1 MKNGPITANQQAPL
15 ITVDNV
21 SFSYNGNSVLEDIN
35 LEIITGDY
43 LGLIGPN
50 GSGKTTLLRLIL
62 GLLEPRSGK
71 ISLFGKPLHK
81 IKDWTRLG
89 YIPQKATQFENKF
102 PITVWETVSLGRIAK
117 KGLLGKF
124 NREDRKAIDSV
135 LSKVSLLPYQNKLI
149 HELSGGQQQRV
160 FIAKALAS
168 DPELLI
174 LDEPTVGI
182 DSQSQ
187 DEFYELLTQLNKEG
201 KTIVIVSHDISVIA
215 NEVTSLACLNK
226 TLVYH
231 GTPKQFIKEDY
242 LEKLYG
248 KDRKF
253 IIHEH

>member
-1 MKNGPITANQQAPL
+1 MKNEPI

-21 SFSYNGNSVLEDIN
+21 SFDYNGKHVLDNIN
-35 LEIITGDY
+35 LEVMPGDY
-43 LGLIGPN
+43 MGLIGPN
-50 GSGKTTLLRLIL
+50 GSGKTTLLRLII
-62 GLLEPRSGK
+62 GLLEPKSGS
-71 ISLFGKPLHK
+71 INLFGKPLHEVR
-81 IKDWTRLG
+81 DWTGLG

-117 KGLLGKF
+117 KGLLKKF
-124 NREDRKAIDSV
+124 NKEDKKVIDKA
-135 LSKVSLLPYQNKLI
+135 LSIVSLHPYKNKLLD
-149 HELSGGQQQRV
+149 ELSGGQQQRA
-160 FIAKALAS
+160 FIARALAS

-187 DEFYELLTQLNKEG
+187 EKFYEILSQLNKEG

-231 GTPKQFIKEDY
+231 GTPEQFIKEDY
-242 LEKLYG
+242 IEKLYG

-253 IIHEH
+253 IIHGH

>member
-1 MKNGPITANQQAPL
+1 MKNEPI
-15 ITVDNV
+15 IRVDNV
-21 SFSYNGNSVLEDIN
+21 SFSYNGNHVLDGIK
-35 LEIITGDY
+35 LEVMPGDY

-50 GSGKTTLLRLIL
+50 GSGKTTLLKLIL
-62 GLLEPRSGK
+62 GLLQPKSGRVD
-71 ISLFGKPLHK
+71 LFGKPLHRV
-81 IKDWTRLG
+81 KDWTLLG

-117 KGLLGKF
+117 RGLLGKL
-124 NREDRKAIDSV
+124 NNDDRKAIDNA
-135 LSKVSLLPYQNKLI
+135 LSKVSLLSYKNKLLD
-149 HELSGGQQQRV
+149 ELSGGQQQRV

-168 DPELLI
+168 DPQLLI

-187 DEFYELLTQLNKEG
+187 GEFYELLTQLNKEG

-253 IIHEH
+253 IIHGH

>member
-1 MKNGPITANQQAPL
+1 MKNEPI
-15 ITVDNV
+15 IKVDNV
-21 SFSYNGNSVLEDIN
+21 SFSYNGNNVLEDIK
-35 LEIITGDY
+35 LEVMPGDY

-62 GLLEPRSGK
+62 GLLEPKSGN
-71 ISLFGKPLHK
+71 ISLFGRPRHRV
-81 IKDWTRLG
+81 KDWTRLG

-124 NREDRKAIDSV
+124 NKEDRKVIDHA
-135 LSKVSLLPYQNKLI
+135 LSKVSLLPYKNKLI

-187 DEFYELLTQLNKEG
+187 DDFYELLTQLNKEG

-226 TLVYH
+226 TMVYH

-253 IIHEH
+253 IIHGH

>member
-1 MKNGPITANQQAPL
+1 MKNEPI
-15 ITVDNV
+15 ITVDNL
-21 SFSYNGNSVLEDIN
+21 SFSYNGNHVLDNIK
-35 LEIITGDY
+35 LEVMSGDY

-62 GLLEPRSGK
+62 GLLPPKSGK
-71 ISLFGKPLHK
+71 VSLFGKPLHQ
-81 IKDWTRLG
+81 IKDWIRLG

-124 NREDRKAIDSV
+124 NKEDKKAIDDA
-135 LSKVSLLPYQNKLI
+135 LSKVNLLPYKNKLI
-149 HELSGGQQQRV
+149 DELSGGQQQRV

-187 DEFYELLTQLNKEG
+187 EDFYELLTQLNKEG

-226 TLVYH
+226 TMVYH

-253 IIHEH
+253 IIHGH